1 MNLHWVDT
9 SLAEDTKNNRWY
21 HFAQPPDGQDLVLD
35 NGRGTHDKI
44 NEIMTADPQQEKL
57 RQEPMQYTG
66 YVHAM
71 DSELRPYISDRWLA
85 YEDSKNPMLS
95 STDPRIRF
103 MVSEGKTAPTPW
115 WPYILVF
122 VGAAGL
128 LMLLA
133 AQVAKRSVKRSRE
146 AIAAVFPEMQD
157 YTVLDAGAQLSISE
171 LNLRIYEPLLISEQ
185 GNLVTADLRNAGW
198 MFVQHV
204 HQRYTTVH
212 YLQAHLLD
220 KKVRSMTLPGKKKD
234 IEQQIEPLWA
244 YLAQHH
250 PDIQLGYAK
259 EKRTAYKQRL

>member
-21 HFAQPPDGQDLVLD
+21 HFAQTPDGQDLVLD

-115 WPYILVF
+115 WPYILVA

-133 AQVAKRSVKRSRE
+133 AQLAKRSVKRSRE

-157 YTVLDAGAQLSISE
+157 YSVLDAGAQLSI
-171 LNLRIYEPLLISEQ
+171 P
-185 GNLVTADLRNAGW
+185 
-198 MFVQHV
+198 
-204 HQRYTTVH
+204 
-212 YLQAHLLD
+212 
-220 KKVRSMTLPGKKKD
+220 
-234 IEQQIEPLWA
+234 
-244 YLAQHH
+244 
-250 PDIQLGYAK
+250 
-259 EKRTAYKQRL
+259 